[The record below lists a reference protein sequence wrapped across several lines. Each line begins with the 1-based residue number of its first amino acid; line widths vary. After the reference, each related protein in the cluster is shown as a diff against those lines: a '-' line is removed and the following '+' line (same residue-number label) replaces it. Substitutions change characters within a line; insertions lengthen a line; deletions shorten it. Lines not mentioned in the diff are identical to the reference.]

1 MAEEKKRGFH
11 AFEDRVHQIEEED
24 RQRESPSQ
32 GPTKD
37 ARIERGAPRPPGE
50 ESPRTRE

>member
-1 MAEEKKRGFH
+1 MAEQKKRGFH
-11 AFEDRVHQIEEED
+11 AFEDRVHQIEEEE

-32 GPTKD
+32 GRSKD
-37 ARIERGAPRPPGE
+37 AGSERGAPRPPGE